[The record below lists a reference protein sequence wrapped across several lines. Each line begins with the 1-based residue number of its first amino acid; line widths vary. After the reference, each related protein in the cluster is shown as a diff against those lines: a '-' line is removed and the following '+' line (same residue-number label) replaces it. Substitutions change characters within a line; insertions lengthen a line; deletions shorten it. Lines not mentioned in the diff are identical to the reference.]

1 MITTYEEFAVY
12 QTETNPHYVTPA
24 FANILKERTGSTYRQ
39 AWDCEKKVFY
49 GFYGQF
55 HKTLAFQR
63 YDVTWQEI
71 SDSYDRM
78 YSDFSLYGTE

>member
-1 MITTYEEFAVY
+1 MITTYEEFAAY
-12 QTETNPHYVTPA
+12 QAKTNPEYLTPT
-24 FANILKERTGSTYRQ
+24 FEQVLQERISSTYRQ
-39 AWDCEKKVFY
+39 AWDANLKVFY

-63 YDVTWQEI
+63 YNVTWQEI

-78 YSDFSLYGTE
+78 YRDFAQYGTD

>member
-1 MITTYEEFAVY
+1 MINSYEEFKSY
-12 QTETNPHYVTPA
+12 QDKTNPEYLTPT
-24 FANILKERTGSTYRQ
+24 FASVLRERTSSTYKQ
-39 AWDCEKKVFY
+39 AWDSEKGVFY

-71 SDSYDRM
+71 SDGYDRM
-78 YSDFSLYGTE
+78 YRDFAQYGTE

>member
-1 MITTYEEFAVY
+1 MITTYAEFKAY
-12 QTETNPHYVTPA
+12 QEKENPHYICPT
-24 FANILKERTGSTYRQ
+24 FEQILKERTGSTYRQ
-39 AWDCEKKVFY
+39 AWDSNLGVFY

-63 YDVTWQEI
+63 YNVTWQEI

-78 YSDFSLYGTE
+78 YRDFAEYGTD